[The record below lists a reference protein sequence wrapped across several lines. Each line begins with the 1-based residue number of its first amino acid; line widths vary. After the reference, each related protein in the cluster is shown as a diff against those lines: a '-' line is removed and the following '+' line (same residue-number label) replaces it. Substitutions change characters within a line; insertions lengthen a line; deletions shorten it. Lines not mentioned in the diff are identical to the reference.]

1 MMNIHTNN
9 KGHLFNLLI
18 TYSYFEAWILLMKP
32 DHEQPMDWELITEF
46 MLGVISGGEK
56 VSVYSP
62 TYLENS
68 VKTLVQI
75 KSNIAL
81 FKLFIF
87 VFL

>member
-46 MLGVISGGEK
+46 MLGVISGGGKSLSILSYIFGEL
-56 VSVYSP
+56 S
-62 TYLENS
+62 ENFG
-68 VKTLVQI
+68 
-75 KSNIAL
+75 SN
-81 FKLFIF
+81 
-87 VFL
+87 